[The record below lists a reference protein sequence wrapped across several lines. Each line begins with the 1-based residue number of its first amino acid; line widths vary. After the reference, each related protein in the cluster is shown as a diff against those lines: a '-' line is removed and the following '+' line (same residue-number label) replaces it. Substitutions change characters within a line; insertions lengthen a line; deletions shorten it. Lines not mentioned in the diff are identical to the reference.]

1 MCFVLL
7 PSVSTNS
14 PLPFSPLPSLPSS
27 LRDFQAGAFQLQE
40 ATGLASLA
48 VHDCTKLTDT
58 ALRTLLALEGPA
70 AGGELGQT
78 LAAVAGVL
86 GCKARRRMFVLRTL
100 LALEGPAAGGECSQ
114 CWQGRPLAA
123 S

>member
-1 MCFVLL
+1 MGKLFAPH
-7 PSVSTNS
+7 PSGCVRPPPAVPTICS
-14 PLPFSPLPSLPSS
+14 PASPSASLSPPTFPAPS

-70 AGGELGQT
+70 ASGERGQ
-78 LAAVAGVL
+78 
-86 GCKARRRMFVLRTL
+86 
-100 LALEGPAAGGECSQ
+100 Q
-114 CWQGRPLAA
+114 W
-123 S
+123 